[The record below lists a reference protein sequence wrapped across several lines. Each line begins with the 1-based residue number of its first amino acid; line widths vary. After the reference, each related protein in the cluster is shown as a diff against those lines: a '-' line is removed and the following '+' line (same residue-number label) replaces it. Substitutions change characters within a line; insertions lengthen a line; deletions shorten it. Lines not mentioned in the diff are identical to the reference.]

1 MPIAVSW
8 EKARRN
14 HYKLNMDGTLLGN
27 LEVGGM
33 GGILAIATEIGFL
46 DS

>member
-8 EKARRN
+8 EKGRRN
-14 HYKLNMDGTLLGN
+14 HYKLNMDGSSLGN

-33 GGILAIATEIGFL
+33 GGILSIAADTGFL